1 MSMVVCM
8 SDENKPAIVIYTG
21 HNELI
26 GGDVH
31 YAFDLVNKLVNSGY
45 NVKILTDHNNLFSTR
60 ADAWLKVE
68 LPIEFLD
75 TSPKLF
81 TPHFLEQFY
90 SGLEQADEQQKLSG
104 LKKVLYR
111 LLSVNLGSSPVHWY
125 LKVLVRLL
133 TLTYIRGHIK
143 NFKLFTKVMKKP
155 EHRDAVF
162 HFNNGGFPA
171 KVAGLWA
178 LWAAKRAGVKRIIMT
193 VHNIAGKRRLP
204 IDIIYDTIA
213 RNCCD
218 LIITASDQVKSE
230 LLHKRNI
237 PPHLCR
243 TIRCGMEDAE
253 QLDDTAC
260 LTKLRELEITPGQ
273 PVLLI
278 TGNYEEE
285 RKGHRPLLRALA
297 IVKQQFPDVLL
308 LIVGSGSEERKAL
321 LDSEIEQLS
330 IKENVCFLGYRTD
343 ILALNCIAN
352 ICLTPS
358 TGVESI
364 PYTIIEGARM
374 ATPVITTTMGGCS
387 EAVIDGESGCV
398 VVPGDVNMLA
408 DKISFLL
415 ADPALQERMG
425 GKGREL
431 FLERFLLDKRAEEH
445 FGIYAGN

>member
-1 MSMVVCM
+1 M

-45 NVKILTDHNNLFSTR
+45 NVKILTDHNKLFSTR

-68 LPIEFLD
+68 LPIEFID

-81 TPHFLEQFY
+81 TPHFLKQFY
-90 SGLEQADEQQKLSG
+90 ADLEQADEQQKLSG
-104 LKKVLYR
+104 LKKLLYK
-111 LLSVNLGSSPVHWY
+111 LLGVNLGLSPLHWY
-125 LKVLVRLL
+125 LTVLARLL
-133 TLTYIRGHIK
+133 TIAYIREHIK
-143 NFKLFTKVMKKP
+143 NFKLFTEVMKKP

-171 KVAGLWA
+171 KVAGVWA
-178 LWAAKRAGVKRIIMT
+178 MWAAKRVGVKRIIMT

-204 IDIIYDTIA
+204 IDIICDAIA

-230 LLHKRNI
+230 LVHNRNI
-237 PPHLCR
+237 PTHLYR
-243 TIRCGMEDAE
+243 TIRCGLEDAE
-253 QLDDTAC
+253 PLDDTAR
-260 LTKLRELEITPGQ
+260 LAKLKELEIAPGQ

-278 TGNYEEE
+278 AGNYEEE

-308 LIVGSGSEERKAL
+308 LIVGSGGEERKAL
-321 LDSEIEQLS
+321 LDREIEQLN

-387 EAVIDGESGCV
+387 EAVIDGESGFV

-408 DKISFLL
+408 DKISLLL
-415 ADPALQERMG
+415 ADPVLQERMG
-425 GKGREL
+425 GQGREL
-431 FLERFLLDKRAEEH
+431 FLELFLLDKRAEEH
-445 FGIYAGN
+445 FSVYAGN